1 MRGYAFVNQFVN
13 VFFVAASQEKQVNK
27 PSSRGS
33 REDAV
38 EKNDTDNRDFVDFVE
53 DFINF
58 GEEGKKNSIRTSSNK
73 TNISKTSSKL
83 SVKGTQ

>member
-1 MRGYAFVNQFVN
+1 M
-13 VFFVAASQEKQVNK
+13 
-27 PSSRGS
+27 
-33 REDAV
+33 

-58 GEEGKKNSIRTSSNK
+58 GEEGKKNSIRTSSNQ
-73 TNISKTSSKL
+73 TNISKTPSKL

>member
-1 MRGYAFVNQFVN
+1 MFVN
-13 VFFVAASQEKQVNK
+13 VLFVAASQKKQEKEVVNEL
-27 PSSRGS
+27 SSRVS
-33 REDAV
+33 RGDAL

-58 GEEGKKNSIRTSSNK
+58 GEEGKKNSIRTSSNQ

>member
-1 MRGYAFVNQFVN
+1 M
-13 VFFVAASQEKQVNK
+13 
-27 PSSRGS
+27 
-33 REDAV
+33 

-58 GEEGKKNSIRTSSNK
+58 GEEGKKNAIRTSNNK

-83 SVKGTQ
+83 IMKGTQKLWSIKKKLFEL